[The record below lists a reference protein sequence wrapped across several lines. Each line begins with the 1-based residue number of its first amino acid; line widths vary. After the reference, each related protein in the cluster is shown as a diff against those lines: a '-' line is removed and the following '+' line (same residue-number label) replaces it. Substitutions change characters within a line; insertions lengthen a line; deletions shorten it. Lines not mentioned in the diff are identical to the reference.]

1 MNFKLCRV
9 LRIIICLFCWLTIS
23 PLFYSLS
30 GKWGFERG
38 RLFLTLVSPLFLMLY
53 FIFFVWGYF
62 TYMDYQRKYYFID
75 EGRIERITGVKCPEM
90 NIIEYH
96 QSRTS
101 FTGDY
106 SDQLIVEFE
115 EDISEKTFQTLDS
128 LVIIENTGWRNN
140 RDAYVYSVM
149 WGNGMPTPE
158 GENREEDRIFSLT
171 IKKGSNK
178 ATINSGMW

>member
-1 MNFKLCRV
+1 
-9 LRIIICLFCWLTIS
+9 
-23 PLFYSLS
+23 
-30 GKWGFERG
+30 
-38 RLFLTLVSPLFLMLY
+38 
-53 FIFFVWGYF
+53 
-62 TYMDYQRKYYFID
+62 
-75 EGRIERITGVKCPEM
+75 M